1 MSEKK
6 NYWTQAIGT
15 QDALIQFGGVSS
27 EKDVTSSFKV
37 RALDGRH
44 FYTMD
49 QDGCRKGW
57 TTLVSPGA
65 TQIVTGEDLIEGQH
79 ALFVFAENGDIVIKA
94 AGEKERAPGVR
105 GRGNIKLEA
114 DNIELIARED
124 IKVEAHNKIDINSNN
139 VNIDARASM
148 KITANRLLS
157 IDASCGMEIITKI
170 IRGVSCA
177 TSGYQSIISKVN

>member
-44 FYTMD
+44 FFTMD
-49 QDGCRKGW
+49 QDGQRKGW

-65 TQIVTGEDLIEGQH
+65 TQIITGEDLEKGQN
-79 ALFVFAENGDIVIKA
+79 AIFVEAENGDIVIKA
-94 AGEKERAPGVR
+94 TD
-105 GRGNIKLEA
+105 GNIRLEGDRIDLFA
-114 DNIELIARED
+114 KEEINM
-124 IKVEAHNKIDINSNN
+124 EACNKIDINSNN
-139 VNIDARASM
+139 VNIEARARM
-148 KITANRLLS
+148 RITARQFLLV
-157 IDASCGMEIITKI
+157 DAPCGMQILSKI
-170 IRGVSCA
+170 IQGVSAA
-177 TSGYQSIISKVN
+177 TDKPTSYLSTGG

>member
-44 FYTMD
+44 FFTMD
-49 QDGCRKGW
+49 QDGQRKGW

-65 TQIVTGEDLIEGQH
+65 TQIITGEDLVKGQN
-79 ALFVFAENGDIVIKA
+79 AIFVEAENGDIIIKA
-94 AGEKERAPGVR
+94 TD
-105 GRGNIKLEA
+105 GNIRLEG
-114 DNIELIARED
+114 DKIELVAKEEINM
-124 IKVEAHNKIDINSNN
+124 EAHNKIDINSNN
-139 VNIDARASM
+139 VNIDARARM
-148 KITANRLLS
+148 RIRANQFLS
-157 IDASCGMEIITKI
+157 IDAPCGMQILSKI
-170 IRGVSCA
+170 IQGVSAA
-177 TSGYQSIISKVN
+177 TDKPTSYLSTGG

>member
-44 FYTMD
+44 FFTMD
-49 QDGCRKGW
+49 QDGQRKGW

-65 TQIVTGEDLIEGQH
+65 TQIITGENLEKGQN
-79 ALFVFAENGDIVIKA
+79 AIFVEAENGDIIIKA
-94 AGEKERAPGVR
+94 TD
-105 GRGNIKLEA
+105 GNIRFEGDKI
-114 DNIELIARED
+114 DFVARD
-124 IKVEAHNKIDINSNN
+124 SFSVEAHNKIDINSNN
-139 VNIDARASM
+139 VNIEARARM
-148 KITANRLLS
+148 RITARQFLLV
-157 IDASCGMEIITKI
+157 DAPCGMQILSKI
-170 IRGVSCA
+170 IQGVSAA
-177 TSGYQSIISKVN
+177 TDRPTSYLSTGG

>member
-44 FYTMD
+44 FFTMD
-49 QDGCRKGW
+49 QDGQRKGW

-65 TQIVTGEDLIEGQH
+65 TQIITGEDLVKGQN
-79 ALFVFAENGDIVIKA
+79 AIFVEAENGDIIIKA
-94 AGEKERAPGVR
+94 TD
-105 GRGNIKLEA
+105 GNIRFEGDKI
-114 DNIELIARED
+114 DFVARD
-124 IKVEAHNKIDINSNN
+124 SFTVEAHNKIDINSNN
-139 VNIDARASM
+139 VNIEARARM
-148 KITANRLLS
+148 RITARQFLLV
-157 IDASCGMEIITKI
+157 DAPCGMQILSKI
-170 IRGVSCA
+170 IQGVSAA
-177 TSGYQSIISKVN
+177 TDRPTSYLSTGG

>member
-44 FYTMD
+44 FFTMD
-49 QDGCRKGW
+49 QDGQRKGW

-65 TQIVTGEDLIEGQH
+65 TQVITGEELVKGQN
-79 ALFVFAENGDIVIKA
+79 AIFVEAENGDIIIKA
-94 AGEKERAPGVR
+94 TD
-105 GRGNIKLEA
+105 GNIRFEGDK
-114 DNIELIARED
+114 IEFVARD
-124 IKVEAHNKIDINSNN
+124 SLSVEAHNKIDINSNN
-139 VNIDARASM
+139 VNIDARARM
-148 KITANRLLS
+148 RIRANQFLS
-157 IDASCGMEIITKI
+157 IDAPCGMQILSKI
-170 IRGVSCA
+170 IQGVSAA
-177 TSGYQSIISKVN
+177 TDKPTSYLSTGG

>member
-44 FYTMD
+44 FFTMD
-49 QDGCRKGW
+49 QDGQRKGW

-65 TQIVTGEDLIEGQH
+65 TQIITGEDLVKGQN
-79 ALFVFAENGDIVIKA
+79 AIFVEAENGDIIIKA
-94 AGEKERAPGVR
+94 TD
-105 GRGNIKLEA
+105 GNIRFEGDKI
-114 DNIELIARED
+114 DFVAREEFN
-124 IKVEAHNKIDINSNN
+124 VESHGKIDINGNN
-139 VNIDARASM
+139 VNIEARARMS
-148 KITANRLLS
+148 ITARQFLLV
-157 IDASCGMEIITKI
+157 DAPCGMQILSKI
-170 IRGVSCA
+170 IQGVSAA
-177 TSGYQSIISKVN
+177 TDRPSSFLSTGG

>member
-44 FYTMD
+44 FFTMD
-49 QDGCRKGW
+49 QDGQRKGW

-65 TQIVTGEDLIEGQH
+65 TQIITGEDLVKGQN
-79 ALFVFAENGDIVIKA
+79 AIFVEAENGDIIIKA
-94 AGEKERAPGVR
+94 TD
-105 GRGNIKLEA
+105 GNIRFEGDK
-114 DNIELIARED
+114 IEFVARD
-124 IKVEAHNKIDINSNN
+124 SLSVEAHNKIDINSNN
-139 VNIDARASM
+139 VNIDARARM
-148 KITANRLLS
+148 RIRANQFLL
-157 IDASCGMEIITKI
+157 IDAPCGMQILSKI
-170 IRGVSCA
+170 IQGVSAA
-177 TSGYQSIISKVN
+177 TDKPTSYLSTGG

>member
-44 FYTMD
+44 FFTMD
-49 QDGCRKGW
+49 QDGQRKGW

-65 TQIVTGEDLIEGQH
+65 TQIITGEDLVKGQN
-79 ALFVFAENGDIVIKA
+79 AIFVEAENGDIVIKA
-94 AGEKERAPGVR
+94 TD
-105 GRGNIKLEA
+105 GNIRLEGDRIDLFA
-114 DNIELIARED
+114 KEEINM
-124 IKVEAHNKIDINSNN
+124 EACNKIDINSNN
-139 VNIDARASM
+139 VNIEARARM
-148 KITANRLLS
+148 RITARQFLLV
-157 IDASCGMEIITKI
+157 DAPCGMQILSKI
-170 IRGVSCA
+170 IQGVSAA
-177 TSGYQSIISKVN
+177 TDKPTSYLSTGG

>member
-44 FYTMD
+44 FFTMD
-49 QDGCRKGW
+49 QDGQRKGW

-65 TQIVTGEDLIEGQH
+65 TQVITGEDLVKGQN
-79 ALFVFAENGDIVIKA
+79 AIFVEAENGDIIIKA
-94 AGEKERAPGVR
+94 TD
-105 GRGNIKLEA
+105 GNIRFEGDK
-114 DNIELIARED
+114 IEFVARD
-124 IKVEAHNKIDINSNN
+124 SLSVEAHNKIDINSNN
-139 VNIDARASM
+139 VNIDARARM
-148 KITANRLLS
+148 RIRANQFLL
-157 IDASCGMEIITKI
+157 IDAPCGMQILSKI
-170 IRGVSCA
+170 IQGVSAA
-177 TSGYQSIISKVN
+177 TDRPSSYLSTGG

>member
-44 FYTMD
+44 FFTMD
-49 QDGCRKGW
+49 QDGQRKGW

-65 TQIVTGEDLIEGQH
+65 TQVITGEDLVKGQN
-79 ALFVFAENGDIVIKA
+79 AIFVEAENGDIIIKA
-94 AGEKERAPGVR
+94 TD
-105 GRGNIKLEA
+105 GNIRFEGDKI
-114 DNIELIARED
+114 DFVAREEFN
-124 IKVEAHNKIDINSNN
+124 VESHGKIDINGNN
-139 VNIDARASM
+139 VNIEARARM
-148 KITANRLLS
+148 RIRANQFLL
-157 IDASCGMEIITKI
+157 IDAPCGMQILSKI
-170 IRGVSCA
+170 IQGVSAA
-177 TSGYQSIISKVN
+177 TDRPSSYLSTGG

>member
-44 FYTMD
+44 FFTMD
-49 QDGCRKGW
+49 QDGQRKGW

-65 TQIVTGEDLIEGQH
+65 TQIITGEDLVKGQN
-79 ALFVFAENGDIVIKA
+79 AIFVEAENGDIIIKA
-94 AGEKERAPGVR
+94 TD
-105 GRGNIKLEA
+105 GNIRLEG
-114 DNIELIARED
+114 DKIDLVAREE
-124 IKVEAHNKIDINSNN
+124 INMEAHNKIDINSNN
-139 VNIDARASM
+139 VNIDARARM
-148 KITANRLLS
+148 RIRANQFLQV
-157 IDASCGMEIITKI
+157 DAPCGMQILSKI
-170 IRGVSCA
+170 IQGVSAA
-177 TSGYQSIISKVN
+177 TDKPTSYLSTGG

>member
-44 FYTMD
+44 FFTMD
-49 QDGCRKGW
+49 QDGQRKGW

-65 TQIVTGEDLIEGQH
+65 TQIITGEDLEKGQN
-79 ALFVFAENGDIVIKA
+79 ASFVEAENGDIIIKA
-94 AGEKERAPGVR
+94 TD
-105 GRGNIKLEA
+105 GNIRFEGDKI
-114 DNIELIARED
+114 DFVAREEFN
-124 IKVEAHNKIDINSNN
+124 VESHGKIDINGNN
-139 VNIDARASM
+139 VNIEARARM
-148 KITANRLLS
+148 RITARQFLQV
-157 IDASCGMEIITKI
+157 DAPCGMQILSKI
-170 IRGVSCA
+170 IQGVSAA
-177 TSGYQSIISKVN
+177 TDRPTSYLSTGG